1 MGTPEFSVP
10 ALKAL
15 HESDHNILLVVTQP
29 DRPKGRGKKLLQ
41 TPVKEYALSCGYE
54 IYQPKSLNN
63 KESFEFL
70 KKFNP
75 DFYVV
80 VAFGQILNKDI
91 LSVPKIS
98 PVNIHASLLP
108 KYRGS
113 APIHRSLL
121 NGDSETGITTM
132 FMNEGMDTGD
142 ILLTSKID
150 IEDDYTTETLH
161 DKLSKIGADLIIE
174 TLDNF
179 ESITPHAQDNSI
191 ATHAPMLSKKEGLI
205 NWSKS
210 TKEIDFFVRGMTS
223 WPGAYTYHGDKRLK
237 IFSVENLSE
246 KCSEKPGIVINCKD
260 TLQISTGDSSILIK
274 EIQGASGKRMNA
286 ADFLRGYKINKG
298 ESLK

>member
-1 MGTPEFSVP
+1 MGTPDFSVP

-54 IYQPKSLNN
+54 TYQPKSLNN
-63 KESFEFL
+63 QESFEFL

-121 NGDSETGITTM
+121 KGDSETGITTM

-142 ILLTSKID
+142 MLLTSKID
-150 IEDDYTTETLH
+150 IEDDDTTETLH
-161 DKLSKIGADLIIE
+161 DKLSEIGADLIIE

-179 ESITPHAQDNSI
+179 ESITPQAQDNSI
-191 ATHAPMLSKKEGLI
+191 ASHAPMLSKKEGLI

-210 TKEIDFFVRGMTS
+210 TEEIDFFVRGMTS

-237 IFSVENLSE
+237 IFSVEKLSE
-246 KCSEKPGIVINCKD
+246 KSSEKPGIIINCKD

-274 EIQGASGKRMNA
+274 EIQGASGKRMYA